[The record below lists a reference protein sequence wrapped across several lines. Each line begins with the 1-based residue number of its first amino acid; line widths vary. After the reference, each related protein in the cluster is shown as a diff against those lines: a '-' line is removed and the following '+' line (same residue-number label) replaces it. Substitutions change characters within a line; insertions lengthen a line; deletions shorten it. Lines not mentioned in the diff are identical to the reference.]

1 MSTAPRNLPRF
12 LPTLTEVVSLP
23 EPAVSVPV
31 LEPLTPPL
39 KEIVATPELEETV
52 WFVMQRV
59 DMVLERRLREQTAAM
74 LESVVSDQLKLLGI
88 QLREELE
95 GIVRESVCEALASK
109 VSH

>member
-23 EPAVSVPV
+23 EPKPEPV
-31 LEPLTPPL
+31 AQPVAPQPPNV
-39 KEIVATPELEETV
+39 VATPDLEETV

-95 GIVRESVCEALASK
+95 ETVRELVSEALAAK
-109 VSH
+109 ARH